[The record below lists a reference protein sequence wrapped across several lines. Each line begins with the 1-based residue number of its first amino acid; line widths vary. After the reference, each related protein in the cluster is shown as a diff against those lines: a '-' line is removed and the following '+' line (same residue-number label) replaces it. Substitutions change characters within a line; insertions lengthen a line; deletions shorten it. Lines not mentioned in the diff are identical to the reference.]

1 MTWSEYDP
9 RYDLPTYISS
19 PRTYLIATTQRT
31 GSHFLAHL
39 LGASG
44 VIGVPFEYLNGY
56 RSLLELERRG
66 EHSSERTQLALLE
79 EMKSRRTG
87 RSGWFGIKAHWHTW
101 SAVLAQ
107 PLLAA
112 QVQPE
117 VMIHLTR
124 QNRVA
129 QAASLVLAEQTGWWV
144 DESQSTS
151 AEPNYSAER
160 IRQALAKIDGETDA
174 WRRYLAGQ
182 PCLMLTYEAVR
193 SDPHAAVSAVFAA
206 LGVDDPD
213 RSNIGFPSPKPRE
226 DNIVEQWAERFS
238 RTLDAEVPIPRDG
251 GPD

>member
-9 RYDLPTYISS
+9 RYDLPTYIGS

-39 LGASG
+39 LGTRGAL
-44 VIGVPFEYLNGY
+44 GVPFEYLNGY
-56 RSLLELERRG
+56 RSLLELKRRG

-79 EMKSRRTG
+79 EMKARRTG
-87 RSGWFGIKAHWHTW
+87 CSGWFGVKAHWHTW
-101 SAVLAQ
+101 SGVLAQ

-117 VMIHLTR
+117 VMIYLTR
-124 QNRVA
+124 QDRVA

-160 IRQALAKIDGETDA
+160 IRQALAKIDGENDA
-174 WRRYLAGQ
+174 WRRYLAGK
-182 PCLMLTYEAVR
+182 PYLALTYEAVR
-193 SDPHAAVSAVFAA
+193 SDPQAAVSAVFTA
-206 LGVDDPD
+206 LGVDDPG
-213 RSNIGFPSPKPRE
+213 RSNTGFPSPKPRH
-226 DNIVEQWAERFS
+226 DDIVEQWAERFS
-238 RTLDAEVPIPRDG
+238 RTFDRGVPIPRDG
-251 GPD
+251 TLD